1 VRATAASSHHGSK
14 SNAVLSVALVSGDNR
29 AILRI
34 REVLAANAI
43 LVADQGVHVA
53 ELGDLIGVSAIVIPA
68 NKPATECR
76 ARIREAVGCFP
87 DIPAV
92 VTGTLSSNGIHKIL
106 AAGALGYVHE
116 PELKATLA
124 ATIRAVSAGQVV
136 VPRQLSRTA
145 ARPALSH
152 REKQTLALLAKGF
165 TNREIAARLF
175 LAESTVKTHL
185 TSVFGKLGV
194 HSRSEAAEIVL
205 DPDQKIRLGIQ
216 GLTPSTATETSSGGQ
231 QAWK

>member
-1 VRATAASSHHGSK
+1 VQSI
-14 SNAVLSVALVSGDNR
+14 ALVSGDDR

-43 LVADQGVHVA
+43 LVADQAARVE
-53 ELGDLIGVSAIVIPA
+53 ELGDLIGVSAIVIPT

-76 ARIREAVGCFP
+76 ARIREAVGRFP
-87 DIPAV
+87 EIPTV
-92 VTGTLSSNGIHKIL
+92 VTGASSSNGIHKIL

-116 PELKATLA
+116 AELEATLP

-145 ARPALSH
+145 VRPALSH

-165 TNREIAARLF
+165 TNRQIAARLF

-205 DPDQKIRLGIQ
+205 DPDQKIGLGIP
-216 GLTPSTATETSSGGQ
+216 GLTPSAAAETTSGGQ